1 MLAQLCL
8 VIFKTFSLPWI
19 NYALFYLPHFQMWFN
34 NETLFQARTNYGN
47 ALDLKRIQNYPSFLK
62 LHKHSK
68 SIPYYRLLPA
78 GVYTAVLTLVH
89 CLLIEM
95 KDEFPTLHSV
105 KEHCLSEEKTLL

>member
-47 ALDLKRIQNYPSFLK
+47 ALDLKKNSKLPQLPKIAQALKIHTLIQTFTSW
-62 LHKHSK
+62 
-68 SIPYYRLLPA
+68 
-78 GVYTAVLTLVH
+78 
-89 CLLIEM
+89 CLYSCAYLGALSLNR
-95 KDEFPTLHSV
+95 DER
-105 KEHCLSEEKTLL
+105 